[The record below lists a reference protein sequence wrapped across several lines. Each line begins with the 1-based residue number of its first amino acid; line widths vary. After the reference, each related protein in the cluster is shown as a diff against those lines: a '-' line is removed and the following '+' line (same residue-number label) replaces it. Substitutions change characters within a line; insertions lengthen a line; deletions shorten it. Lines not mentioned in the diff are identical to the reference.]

1 MRVDQ
6 GAKEHLFLLQRVQPA
21 MAGLMDG
28 SLSTLAP
35 IFAVALAT
43 QQPHSA
49 AIGAAG

>member
-21 MAGLMDG
+21 MAGV
-28 SLSTLAP
+28 SITLGGL
-35 IFAVALAT
+35 IIVGI
-43 QQPHSA
+43 SA